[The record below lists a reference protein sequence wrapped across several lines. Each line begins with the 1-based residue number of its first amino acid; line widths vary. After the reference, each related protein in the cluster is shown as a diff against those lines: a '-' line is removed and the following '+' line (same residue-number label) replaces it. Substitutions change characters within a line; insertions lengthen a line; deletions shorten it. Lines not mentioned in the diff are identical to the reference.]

1 MYVLSLTSNLHR
13 RVFESMHKSGLYLC
27 AGVWGESVRLLV
39 QHLHLGPLQF
49 LPNLYVCLLAF
60 IE

>member
-1 MYVLSLTSNLHR
+1 MYVLSLTSILHH
-13 RVFESMHKSGLYLC
+13 RVFEGMHKSGLYLC

-49 LPNLYVCLLAF
+49 LFNLYVCLLAF